1 MNWRTMKLLMV
12 LALLLPAL
20 SAAAIRVIEVNG
32 ENRTERVVSG
42 LVIRGD
48 GVFITSDRIFSDG
61 F

>member
-32 ENRTERVVSG
+32 ENRTERVVAG